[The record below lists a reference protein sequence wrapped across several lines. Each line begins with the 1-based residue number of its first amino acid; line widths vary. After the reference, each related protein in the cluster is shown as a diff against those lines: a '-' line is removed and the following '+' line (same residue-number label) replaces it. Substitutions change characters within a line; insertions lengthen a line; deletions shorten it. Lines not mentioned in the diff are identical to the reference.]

1 MAKSKSKE
9 DILGEELPFKKKGR
23 RERESTT
30 KERERVEDMDA
41 LLAEKAKLSSFMQG
55 VVDKAILK
63 YRQNEVKS
71 RMVPVRKPLKA
82 IEVRK
87 LRKDLDLL
95 RAQAI
100 YLTDVGFSF
109 GKNSDRITFN
119 PENLGVGEKLEAAMN
134 RAGFKIT
141 VRVNF
146 KFKEAKTRLYGLRD
160 AAKREC
166 LLPFAG
172 FDVLPAERLMTW
184 EMRKAEMYVALEEE
198 KIKALRWHDNC
209 LMDYAVRIAGYIQEA
224 GYIGEEAQSIMNYYI
239 AKFPTR
245 SEIEERMQ
253 VEELPLWKIPSIKE
267 AVKEDAELSRYEAI
281 VALERA
287 KRTRAEGKER
297 LAKEAIERQ
306 ERLAREMEIAER
318 RAAMQTEQM
327 LRDRVRQVADDV
339 AFHYL
344 TLVQRSLRQLQEAD
358 YKPNPE
364 QQRGFN
370 RALERLEDFLLSENK
385 NMEDIFQR
393 MTLLGQMF
401 DQTVT
406 SQDVEERRQ
415 QIKQQIESLFAD
427 HVETFISFKV
437 QAKGRDALALENLD
451 LDDDYEEEES
461 DDWDL

>member
-1 MAKSKSKE
+1 
-9 DILGEELPFKKKGR
+9 
-23 RERESTT
+23 
-30 KERERVEDMDA
+30 
-41 LLAEKAKLSSFMQG
+41 MQS
-55 VVDKAILK
+55 VVDRSILK

-71 RMVPVRKPLKA
+71 RMIPVRKPLKA
-82 IEVRK
+82 VEVRK

-95 RAQAI
+95 RSQAI
-100 YLTDVGFSF
+100 YRTDVGFSF

-172 FDVLPAERLMTW
+172 FDVLPAERLMLW
-184 EMRKAEMYVALEEE
+184 EMKKAEMYVALEEE
-198 KIKALRWHDNC
+198 KVEVLKWHDNC
-209 LMDYAVRIAGYIQEA
+209 LMDYTIRIAGYIQEA
-224 GYIGEEAQSIMNYYI
+224 GYEGDEAQQIMDYYI

-245 SEIEERMQ
+245 SDIEERMQ

-267 AVKEDAELSRYEAI
+267 AVKEDAELARYEAI
-281 VALERA
+281 VAMERA
-287 KRTRAEGKER
+287 KRTRAEGEER
-297 LAKEAIERQ
+297 LAREEVERQ

-339 AFHYL
+339 SFHYL
-344 TLVQRSLRQLQEAD
+344 TLVQRSLRQLEEAD
-358 YKPNPE
+358 YKPTQE
-364 QQRGFN
+364 QQRAFT
-370 RALERLEDFLLSENK
+370 RALERIEDFLLSENK
-385 NMEDIFQR
+385 SMEDIFQR
-393 MTLLGQMF
+393 MSSLGQMF
-401 DQTVT
+401 DQNVT
-406 SQDVEERRQ
+406 SQDVEQRREQ
-415 QIKQQIESLFAD
+415 VKQQIEAIFAE
-427 HVETFISFKV
+427 HAETFVSFKV

-451 LDDDYEEEES
+451 FDDDYGEEDEE
-461 DDWDL
+461 DDGWDL